1 MSVKD
6 FMTKELV
13 VVDPQTKIFDA
24 VDLMKKYEIHR
35 LPVVENN
42 SLIGLITEGTIQA
55 AMPSQATSLS
65 VFEINYLLN
74 KTTVNDVMI
83 RDVQTIAP
91 NDLLEDAIYLMR
103 KKNIGVLPVVDMREN
118 LVGIITNND
127 IFDAFLK
134 ITGYTDGGT
143 RIQLRI
149 EKDQRGVLAE
159 VCQVLSSHGYNIA
172 TVVVNRNETETII
185 EFQIS
190 TQEVKELKE
199 FLEAE
204 GYTVLEAMLTNVKN
218 RYVESLRI
226 SKG

>member
-13 VVDPQTKIFDA
+13 VVAPQTKIFDA

-103 KKNIGVLPVVDMREN
+103 KKNVGVLPVVDMREN

-204 GYTVLEAMLTNVKN
+204 GYTVLEAMLTNVK
-218 RYVESLRI
+218 
-226 SKG
+226 K

>member
-42 SLIGLITEGTIQA
+42 SLIVLITEGTIQA

-204 GYTVLEAMLTNVKN
+204 GYTVLEAMLTNVK
-218 RYVESLRI
+218 
-226 SKG
+226 K

>member
-199 FLEAE
+199 FWKQRAIL
-204 GYTVLEAMLTNVKN
+204 Y
-218 RYVESLRI
+218 
-226 SKG
+226 

>member
-204 GYTVLEAMLTNVKN
+204 GYTVLEAMLTNVK
-218 RYVESLRI
+218 
-226 SKG
+226 K

>member
-13 VVDPQTKIFDA
+13 VVAPQTKIFDA

-159 VCQVLSSHGYNIA
+159 VCQVLSSHGYNIT

-204 GYTVLEAMLTNVKN
+204 GYTVLEAMLTNVK
-218 RYVESLRI
+218 
-226 SKG
+226 K

>member
-172 TVVVNRNETETII
+172 TVVVNRNETERII

-204 GYTVLEAMLTNVKN
+204 GYTVLEAMLTNVK
-218 RYVESLRI
+218 
-226 SKG
+226 K

>member
-13 VVDPQTKIFDA
+13 VVAPQTKIFDA

-159 VCQVLSSHGYNIA
+159 VCQVLSSHGYNIT

-204 GYTVLEAMLTNVKN
+204 GYTVLEAVLTNVK
-218 RYVESLRI
+218 
-226 SKG
+226 K

>member
-127 IFDAFLK
+127 IFDAFLE

-204 GYTVLEAMLTNVKN
+204 GYTVLEAMLTNVK
-218 RYVESLRI
+218 
-226 SKG
+226 K

>member
-1 MSVKD
+1 
-6 FMTKELV
+6 MTKELV

-204 GYTVLEAMLTNVKN
+204 GYTVLEAMLTNVK
-218 RYVESLRI
+218 
-226 SKG
+226 K

>member
-13 VVDPQTKIFDA
+13 VVDPQTKIFGA

-204 GYTVLEAMLTNVKN
+204 GYTVLEAMLTNVK
-218 RYVESLRI
+218 
-226 SKG
+226 K

>member
-190 TQEVKELKE
+190 TQEVKELKG

-204 GYTVLEAMLTNVKN
+204 GYTVLEAMLTNVK
-218 RYVESLRI
+218 
-226 SKG
+226 K